1 MGTFYHSPEG
11 SYSFAIRKS
20 LRILCI
26 QPLCEHRGYLRIF
39 YIRLQEAS
47 GIESVSF
54 GEYDPD
60 LHHPI
65 EVDPSNGTVT
75 LTIPESGHLPIIF
88 TGTEGERDGIENV
101 GISGTYKAF
110 LRLYCGRLDSPSS
123 YGRYSARVDKPASFD
138 SDVVLQ
144 HGYIEDEAG
153 TNVTLTFT
161 RY

>member
-1 MGTFYHSPEG
+1 MVLVVSTVNTVNHHVQVSEG
-11 SYSFAIRKS
+11 ECFCIQHDET
-20 LRILCI
+20 IWQLCI
-26 QPLCEHRGYLRIF
+26 VNITVVYNDT
-39 YIRLQEAS
+39 AS
-47 GIESVSF
+47 LWVSKAEIHDGIH
-54 GEYDPD
+54 GD
-60 LHHPI
+60 
-65 EVDPSNGTVT
+65 
-75 LTIPESGHLPIIF
+75 PIIF